1 MDFENLNKH
10 NIYAVPVGDYF
21 GKDKEKC
28 YLVYSPLANASF
40 ISLPADVQKLE
51 ENLQHGQFSPALK
64 RLLEEKLKDRHDII
78 GHDTFCTLH
87 LLMNE
92 KCNFHCKYCYSATG
106 RSKAELDLNTIT
118 VALEYFLSSERKA
131 VKERTV
137 MFMGGGEPVL
147 SWPLVEEATLVAESI
162 AKNNDV
168 NLQLALTTNG
178 SIMTDEMLCFLKEH
192 NFRIQISFEVL
203 PDVQKSQRG
212 VYDKVAENI
221 NKICDY
227 GISNYIRSTITELN
241 VERIPEMVRHC
252 QQTFPKVKKLNCQQ
266 IVDPDYFSST
276 AVVKDFFEK
285 YFKSFNEGAEIA
297 KETGLELTSS
307 SSHLIKYSRREKFC
321 YNLLCLTPYG
331 TFTTCPDVSSPNEDG
346 YNEAIIAH
354 IENND
359 VIFDEEAFLRK
370 SSGSIHTYEPC
381 KTCWARWNCGSGCPD
396 NRRVYSDEIFYSIC
410 DFYRRMLCHNLM
422 EDLAAKYQHKTNSD
436 FYKDIASKLQ

>member
-1 MDFENLNKH
+1 MNLDTLNKH
-10 NIYAVPVGDYF
+10 NIYAVPVGRYF
-21 GKDKEKC
+21 GKDNATC

-40 ISLPADVQKLE
+40 ISLPSEVLKMEDDLR
-51 ENLQHGQFSPALK
+51 NGQISPALE
-64 RLLEEKLKDRHDII
+64 RLLEEKLQKRDDII

-92 KCNFHCKYCYSATG
+92 KCNFRCKYCYSATG
-106 RSKAELDLNTIT
+106 RSKAELNIEQIG
-118 VALEYFLSSERKA
+118 VALNYFLSSKRKA
-131 VKERTV
+131 VKNRTV

-147 SWPLVEEATLVAESI
+147 SWPLVEEASLLAEKI
-162 AKNNDV
+162 ARENEI

-178 SIMTDEMLCFLKEH
+178 SIMTDEMLTFLKEH

-203 PDVQKSQRG
+203 PDVQQAQRG

-221 NKICDY
+221 NWICDY
-227 GISNYIRSTITELN
+227 GISNYIRSTVTELN
-241 VERIPEMVRHC
+241 VDRIPEMVRHC
-252 QQTFPKVKKLNCQQ
+252 QKEFPKVNKLNCQQ
-266 IVDPDYFSST
+266 IVDPEFFSSIEI
-276 AVVKDFFEK
+276 VDRFFER
-285 YFKSFNEGAEIA
+285 YFNSFNEGSKIA

-346 YNEAIIAH
+346 YKEAVIAN

-359 VIFDEEAFLRK
+359 VVFDEEAFLRK

-396 NRRVYSDEIFYSIC
+396 NRRVYSDEIFYRIC

-422 EDLAAKYQHKTNSD
+422 TDMAVKYQEKTNRD
-436 FYKDIASKLQ
+436 FYKDIASKL

>member
-1 MDFENLNKH
+1 LKNLNKN
-10 NIYAVPVGDYF
+10 NIYTIPVGDYF

-28 YLVYSPLANASF
+28 YLVYAPLANASF

-51 ENLQHGQFSPALK
+51 EDLQCGHLSPTLQ

-106 RSKAELDLNTIT
+106 RSKAELDLDTIT
-118 VALEYFLSSERKA
+118 VALKYFLSTERKA
-131 VKERTV
+131 VKDRTV

-147 SWPLVEEATLVAESI
+147 SWHLVEEATLQAENI
-162 AKNNDV
+162 ARENGI

-178 SIMTDEMLCFLKEH
+178 SIMTDEMLFFLKAH
-192 NFRIQISFEVL
+192 NFRVQISFEVL
-203 PDVQKSQRG
+203 PDVQESQRG
-212 VYDKVAENI
+212 IYNKVARNI
-221 NKICDY
+221 NRICDY
-227 GISNYIRSTITELN
+227 EISNYIRSTITELN

-252 QQTFPKVKKLNCQQ
+252 QKTFPKVKKLNCQQ
-266 IVDPDYFSST
+266 IVDPDYFLST
-276 AVVKDFFEK
+276 AIVNNFFDK
-285 YFKSFNEGAEIA
+285 YFKSFNEGLKIA
-297 KETGLELTSS
+297 KETGLELISS

-331 TFTTCPDVSSPNEDG
+331 TFTTCPDVSSPNEDS
-346 YNEAIIAH
+346 YDEAVIAH
-354 IENND
+354 VKHGE
-359 VIFDEEAFLRK
+359 VVFDEEAFLRR
-370 SSGSIHTYEPC
+370 SYGSIHTYEPC

-410 DFYRRMLCHNLM
+410 DFYRRMLRHNLV
-422 EDLAAKYQHKTNSD
+422 EDLAAKYQQKTTKD
-436 FYKDIASKLQ
+436 FYQDIASKL

>member
-1 MDFENLNKH
+1 MKIEALNKH
-10 NIYAVPVGDYF
+10 NIYAIPVGDYF
-21 GKDKEKC
+21 GKDEDKC

-40 ISLPADVQKLE
+40 ISLPNEVQKLE
-51 ENLQHGQFSPALK
+51 ADLQEKNITSSLQ
-64 RLLEEKLKDRHDII
+64 RLLEEKLKERHDII

-106 RSKAELDLNTIT
+106 RSKAELDLETIT
-118 VALEYFLSSERKA
+118 IALNYFLSSKRKA
-131 VKERTV
+131 VRNRTV

-147 SWPLVEEATLVAESI
+147 SWPLVEKTALLAESI
-162 AKNNDV
+162 ARDNDV

-178 SIMTDEMLCFLKEH
+178 SIMTDEMLSFLKEH
-192 NFRIQISFEVL
+192 KFRVQISFEVL

-212 VYDKVAENI
+212 IYDKVAENI
-221 NKICDY
+221 NRLCDY

-241 VERIPEMVRHC
+241 VDRIPEMVRHC
-252 QQTFPKVKKLNCQQ
+252 QETFHKVKKLNCQQ
-266 IVDPDYFSST
+266 IVDPNYFTST
-276 AVVKDFFEK
+276 DVVRDFFNK
-285 YFKSFNEGAEIA
+285 YFKSFNEGVEIA

-331 TFTTCPDVSSPNEDG
+331 TFTTCPDISSPNEDG
-346 YNEAIIAH
+346 YKEAIIAH
-354 IENND
+354 IENGD
-359 VIFDEEAFLRK
+359 VVFDEEAFLHK
-370 SSGSIHTYEPC
+370 TSGSIHSYEPC

-410 DFYRRMLCHNLM
+410 DFYRRMLCRSLM
-422 EDLAAKYQHKTNSD
+422 EDIAAKYQQKTKKD
-436 FYKDIASKLQ
+436 FYKDIASKL

>member
-1 MDFENLNKH
+1 MKNLDKN
-10 NIYAVPVGDYF
+10 NIYTIPVGDYF

-28 YLVYSPLANASF
+28 YLVYAPLANASF

-51 ENLQHGQFSPALK
+51 EDLQCGHLSPALQ

-106 RSKAELDLNTIT
+106 RSKAELDLDTIT
-118 VALEYFLSSERKA
+118 VALKYFLSTERKA
-131 VKERTV
+131 VKDRTV

-147 SWPLVEEATLVAESI
+147 SWHLVEEATLQAENI
-162 AKNNDV
+162 ARENGI

-178 SIMTDEMLCFLKEH
+178 SIMTDEMLFFLKAH
-192 NFRIQISFEVL
+192 NFRVQISFEVL
-203 PDVQKSQRG
+203 PDVQESQRG
-212 VYDKVAENI
+212 IYNKVARNI
-221 NKICDY
+221 NRICDY
-227 GISNYIRSTITELN
+227 EISNYIRSTITELN

-252 QQTFPKVKKLNCQQ
+252 QKTFPKVKKLNCQQ

-276 AVVKDFFEK
+276 AIVNDFFDK
-285 YFKSFNEGAEIA
+285 YFKSFNEGLKIA
-297 KETGLELTSS
+297 KETGLELISS

-331 TFTTCPDVSSPNEDG
+331 TFTTCPDVSSPNEDS
-346 YNEAIIAH
+346 YDEAVIAH
-354 IENND
+354 VKHGE
-359 VIFDEEAFLRK
+359 VVFDEEAFLRR
-370 SSGSIHTYEPC
+370 SYGSIHTYEPC

-410 DFYRRMLCHNLM
+410 DFYRRMLRHNLV
-422 EDLAAKYQHKTNSD
+422 EDLAAKYQQKTTKD
-436 FYKDIASKLQ
+436 FYQDIASKL